1 MQELNVTV
9 YGQTRSYAP
18 QHSLTIGSDPQG
30 TIVLNAPSVSR
41 RHLAV
46 SAEQGT
52 WVAHDCSTT
61 GTYVNGHRVSV
72 VGLDRPVAV
81 RLGGPMGPEVVLGP
95 APVPFVAPRSV
106 AAAGSTPSPGP
117 VGAGHPAAS
126 VIASLTGQLS
136 ALWNSAPPLSVLLPL
151 RSWWESKEWRK
162 GYPLFFLVF
171 ALAPYVVFAA
181 VSPDQ
186 GIGSVAWAYVGIFSV
201 LWALLFFTLIRPG
214 KLELALL
221 GEIAITSA
229 VFGIPLAIW
238 LEDRL
243 PGKDNL
249 LHLILAVGLPE
260 EIAKAAPVFVIMVL
274 LMKGR
279 SFSTRTF
286 MYMGAISGLAF
297 GAVEG
302 VRYISLYQQALV
314 GGQLSPAGFVQIV
327 AMRFFTDS
335 LFHGCTAVVSAYFI
349 GLAARHPRWRIQL
362 MAFGIGSMAILHG
375 VNDRWASGWPLVA
388 IAATLLFIVVGYV
401 QNGDRIEAEVARAE
415 HAGPMAS
422 TDAGDAS
429 APFPT
434 AVFPTV
440 VPGRTVSAD
449 PGALFVPGEYQR
461 VG

>member
-9 YGQTRSYAP
+9 YGQTRCFAP
-18 QHSLTIGSDPQG
+18 QYSLTIGSDPES
-30 TIVLNAPSVSR
+30 TIVLSAPTVSG

-46 SAEQGT
+46 RTEQGT

-61 GTYVNGHRVSV
+61 GTYVNGQRVSII
-72 VGLDRPVAV
+72 GLDRPVAV

-95 APVPFVAPRSV
+95 KPAPFVAPHSI
-106 AAAGSTPSPGP
+106 ATPGSIPSSGP
-117 VGAGHPAAS
+117 VGADRTVAS
-126 VIASLTGQLS
+126 GIASLTGQLS
-136 ALWNSAPPLSVLLPL
+136 ALWKSAPSLSVLLPL
-151 RSWWESKEWRK
+151 RSWWESREWRK

-238 LEDRL
+238 LEERL

-279 SFSTRTF
+279 SFSTRMF
-286 MYMGAISGLAF
+286 MFMGAISGLAF

-314 GGQLSPAGFVQIV
+314 AGQLSPAGFVQIV

-362 MAFGIGSMAILHG
+362 MAFGIGSMAIIHG

-388 IAATLLFIVVGYV
+388 IAAVLLFIVVGYV

-415 HAGPMAS
+415 HAEPIVS
-422 TDAGDAS
+422 TDAGK
-429 APFPT
+429 PPVTFPA
-434 AVFPTV
+434 AVFPMV
-440 VPGRTVSAD
+440 PPGRTAPAD
-449 PGALFVPGEYQR
+449 PGALYVPGVYQR